1 MERYGGF
8 ETLYDAIDEGGM
20 ETVLCNLSYDL
31 NDKYTYEEIIELIEK
46 IMKEID
52 RTKMERLIKQLE
64 WFNNF
69 ADYLEA
75 NNINMYNES
84 CDYADNKER
93 YEIF

>member
-1 MERYGGF
+1 MQRYER
-8 ETLYDAIDEGGM
+8 
-20 ETVLCNLSYDL
+20 
-31 NDKYTYEEIIELIEK
+31 EIINNVLRMCLNWTYAYNNND
-46 IMKEID
+46 MKEID
-52 RTKMERLIKQLE
+52 KTKMERLIKQLE

-69 ADYLEA
+69 ADYLES

>member
-1 MERYGGF
+1 MCSNWAYA
-8 ETLYDAIDEGGM
+8 Y
-20 ETVLCNLSYDL
+20 
-31 NDKYTYEEIIELIEK
+31 NDND
-46 IMKEID
+46 MKEID
-52 RTKMERLIKQLE
+52 KTKMERLIKQLE

-69 ADYLEA
+69 ADYIET